1 MQCATRFVAAVRF
14 TVIATVVVSW
24 LAVFASRANAQT
36 GQNAV
41 YNVSGTTVSSPAFID
56 ASMFPALGRDFCG
69 VLAYILNPSHGV
81 MPSVGA
87 VIDARGLPGT
97 TGTSMTCS
105 ANPWAGIT
113 SPPPST
119 ILLPAGTIV
128 TSATWILPSNTHLI
142 GEGEATLPGT
152 TPDVSTIQASDTFST
167 PGPFIQFGSS
177 SVCGPSQCSGIS
189 VEKLS
194 LDGLGGS
201 FYGIVNGYAGTDR
214 LANRLN
220 DHRKNIAKATTT
232 LNLEDFEYRA
242 IVVQTGWQ
250 TSAEDYLIHLFKP
263 IWNNE
268 VGISYGFGKHGDD
281 PGTRANLRSPWD
293 TLHPGRDWAHRDP
306 KMKDARPAERIIE
319 DIKQHLA
326 KYPPLATID
335 EILRKFLEEMRAVS

>member
-1 MQCATRFVAAVRF
+1 MAAKPEKLEELAAQLKEISESLAAEEPSQLPAPRAKRIRRTITEAYDKLRKVMEDLDPIKHPGFVFDPSNPNVAGRIVGITMIAQDRKPLANVERFYG
-14 TVIATVVVSW
+14 S
-24 LAVFASRANAQT
+24 
-36 GQNAV
+36 GV
-41 YNVSGTTVSSPAFID
+41 YAIYYIGK
-56 ASMFPALGRDFCG
+56 FPA
-69 VLAYILNPSHGV
+69 YK
-81 MPSVGA
+81 
-87 VIDARGLPGT
+87 
-97 TGTSMTCS
+97 
-105 ANPWAGIT
+105 
-113 SPPPST
+113 
-119 ILLPAGTIV
+119 
-128 TSATWILPSNTHLI
+128 
-142 GEGEATLPGT
+142 
-152 TPDVSTIQASDTFST
+152 
-167 PGPFIQFGSS
+167 
-177 SVCGPSQCSGIS
+177 GIS
-189 VEKLS
+189 KREHPIYVGKADPADPASKTAMEQ
-194 LDGLGGS
+194 G
-201 FYGIVNGYAGTDR
+201 DR

-220 DHRKNIAKATTT
+220 DHRKNIAKATST

-268 VGISYGFGKHGDD
+268 VGICYGFGKHGDD